1 MSYCIIYII
10 LHLHVYYII
19 YVTCVYIIYSKIL
32 KKMRFYFHCQVFTEY
47 VAMQYAILPLS
58 FVKKQSTV
66 C

>member
-1 MSYCIIYII
+1 MSYYIIYII
-10 LHLHVYYII
+10 LHFYVYYII
-19 YVTCVYIIYSKIL
+19 YVTCVYIIYSKI
-32 KKMRFYFHCQVFTEY
+32 FHCQVFTEY